1 MAEKFTITIYE
12 TGKVETWR
20 DGEWTI
26 LMIEDG
32 SGAKTTVSLNVIN
45 ALCLASCIHGSA
57 VSAAATI
64 ENGGRTT

>member
-26 LMIEDG
+26 VLIEDG
-32 SGAKTTVSLNVIN
+32 SGASTTVSLNVIA
-45 ALCLASCIHGSA
+45 ALDLAELLRGSA
-57 VSAAATI
+57 ISAAAAI
-64 ENGGRTT
+64 EKAARTT